1 MKKPA
6 SAQQA
11 SSNHAS
17 SGVEPQLK
25 RARGKQPDPEKK
37 ADDDDDDDET
47 KKEEGEEE
55 EEEEAVD
62 RATLRNRRTS
72 AAYHTTRDKHK
83 PKVSKGDKK
92 GTAEWQKKWTVA
104 CEKARIASRD
114 AGAKFDKEWSDMI
127 AVQEGILQ
135 AGTEE
140 NDNGNQNGEQQE
152 EDDEKDVN

>member
-37 ADDDDDDDET
+37 ADDDDDET

-72 AAYHTTRDKHK
+72 AAYHTTRDKYK

-92 GTAEWQKKWTVA
+92 GTAQWQK
-104 CEKARIASRD
+104 
-114 AGAKFDKEWSDMI
+114 
-127 AVQEGILQ
+127 
-135 AGTEE
+135 
-140 NDNGNQNGEQQE
+140 NGH
-152 EDDEKDVN
+152 

>member
-6 SAQQA
+6 SAVRA
-11 SSNHAS
+11 SSKHAS
-17 SGVEPQLK
+17 SGVDEPQIK

-37 ADDDDDDDET
+37 ADDDDET
-47 KKEEGEEE
+47 KKEEGEE

-72 AAYHTTRDKHK
+72 AAYHTTRDQRK

-92 GTAEWQKKWTVA
+92 GTAEWQKKWKLA
-104 CEKARIASRD
+104 CEKGRIASRA
-114 AGAKFDKEWSDMI
+114 AGAKFDKEWSDMM
-127 AVQEGILQ
+127 AVQEGILLQ

-140 NDNGNQNGEQQE
+140 KDNGNNQNGEQQE
-152 EDDEKDVN
+152 EDDNKNVD